1 MSVSSNIPLLSDP
14 HIEGHTTSLEVVP
27 DSGELGEEAS
37 GGVKMATPAG
47 AEVDKKLQEAAAE
60 PWETGQ
66 GPPSFQSQKSTV
78 SQAANVKGPSGFIII
93 L

>member
-14 HIEGHTTSLEVVP
+14 HIEGYATSSEAVP
-27 DSGELGEEAS
+27 DSGKLGEKAS
-37 GGVKMATPAG
+37 GGLIMATPAG
-47 AEVDKKLQEAAAE
+47 AEEDKKPQEAAAE
-60 PWETGQ
+60 AGEPGQ

-78 SQAANVKGPSGFIII
+78 SQAANIKGPSG

>member
-14 HIEGHTTSLEVVP
+14 HIEGTTGLEAVP
-27 DSGELGEEAS
+27 DSGEIGEEAL

-47 AEVDKKLQEAAAE
+47 AEEDKKLQEAGAE
-60 PWETGQ
+60 GGQTGQ

-78 SQAANVKGPSGFIII
+78 SQAANVKGPSE
-93 L
+93 LYRPT